1 MDQYE
6 KQLSDFIRV
15 IILRNKIAQLLLTKK
30 WYAEYFR
37 DNKLM
42 IDKLHNLG
50 LTLTLIV
57 NNVDLWETNYWANF
71 YKTLKSIPL
80 INADNGVTLLK
91 TLLASIVPDCDINY
105 FNFVAIK
112 EINFIYQNLI
122 EHIHTIQMAII
133 NKDKK
138 ND

>member
-91 TLLASIVPDCDINY
+91 TLLASIVPDSDINY